1 MNEILKK
8 NEAQLK
14 KVYESFTELNA
25 KWVRLEQLQ
34 VFVRK
39 VGLKISDI
47 MIGAIFAE
55 SMMTIID
62 PIKDPTVTNKMK
74 YVEFLVFLCRIT
86 FEEYKDGPYDKELLY
101 LKLDHLMP
109 AYLAYS
115 GLQPMFL
122 FGEKFSREEEEEK
135 LLVKRKKQKLRRM
148 MTKGSDI
155 DLKLVAEVKAY
166 DESLMKAGMGS
177 FKASQM
183 GGQIHEDSDSDL
195 GISSDEGGQN
205 NNDKFERDFNPSLDI
220 IRDTPMDASLANDL
234 IQNADLAADVGNE
247 GPIGVVITP
256 PHDGDKGATSSMLR
270 GRPEVVLEEEDEDLL
285 SDVEVNGNP

>member
-1 MNEILKK
+1 LKK

-122 FGEKFSREEEEEK
+122 FGEKFSQEEEEEK
-135 LLVKRKKQKLRRM
+135 LRAKRKKQKLRRM
-148 MTKGSDI
+148 LTKGHTI
-155 DLKLVAEVKAY
+155 D
-166 DESLMKAGMGS
+166 
-177 FKASQM
+177 
-183 GGQIHEDSDSDL
+183 
-195 GISSDEGGQN
+195 
-205 NNDKFERDFNPSLDI
+205 
-220 IRDTPMDASLANDL
+220 
-234 IQNADLAADVGNE
+234 
-247 GPIGVVITP
+247 
-256 PHDGDKGATSSMLR
+256 
-270 GRPEVVLEEEDEDLL
+270 
-285 SDVEVNGNP
+285 